1 MMQDRSYSTPAWL
14 ACVVAV
20 ASLSVGCKRENP
32 SDTTSRAA
40 VPVDGHLRVEAGENG
55 FSPATVAVAKGQKL
69 TLDFVRTSQN
79 TCATEVVFP
88 ELKIEKK
95 LPLAESVPI
104 EIPTGEAR
112 TLAFQCGM
120 GMYQSKIVIQ

>member
-1 MMQDRSYSTPAWL
+1 MRALASYALLLSL
-14 ACVVAV
+14 AC
-20 ASLSVGCKRENP
+20 SVLLGCKRENP
-32 SDTTSRAA
+32 SETTRAA

-55 FSPATVAVAKGQKL
+55 FSPATVAVQKGQKL
-69 TLDFVRTSQN
+69 TLDFVRTSEN
-79 TCATEVVFP
+79 TCATDVVFP

-95 LPLAESVPI
+95 LPLAESVAI

-120 GMYQSKIVIQ
+120 GMYKSKIVVQ

>member
-1 MMQDRSYSTPAWL
+1 MASRSFVVL
-14 ACVVAV
+14 ALVLF
-20 ASLSVGCKRENP
+20 ASAACKRENP
-32 SDTTSRAA
+32 SGAARAA
-40 VPVDGHLRVEAGENG
+40 VPVDGHLRVEAGEDG
-55 FSPATVAVAKGQKL
+55 FSPATVAIAKGQKL

-88 ELKIEKK
+88 ELKLEKK
-95 LPLAESVPI
+95 LPLAETVPI

-120 GMYQSKIVIQ
+120 GMYKSKIVIQ

>member
-1 MMQDRSYSTPAWL
+1 MFARSLLPLLLVS
-14 ACVVAV
+14 VVA
-20 ASLSVGCKRENP
+20 CKRETP
-32 SDTTSRAA
+32 AGAERAA
-40 VPVDGHLRVEAGENG
+40 VPVDGHLRVEAGEDG
-55 FSPATVAVAKGQKL
+55 FSPATVAIAKGQKL

-88 ELKIEKK
+88 ELNLEKK
-95 LPLAESVPI
+95 LPLAEVVPI

-120 GMYQSKIVIQ
+120 GMYKSKVVVQ

>member
-1 MMQDRSYSTPAWL
+1 MAVRSFFVFALLP
-14 ACVVAV
+14 CVAI
-20 ASLSVGCKRENP
+20 ACKRESP
-32 SDTTSRAA
+32 GEASSRAA
-40 VPVDGHLRVEAGENG
+40 VAVDGHLRVEAGEDG

-88 ELKIEKK
+88 ELQIEKK
-95 LPLAESVPI
+95 LPLAETVAI

-120 GMYQSKIVIQ
+120 GMYKSKIVIQ